1 MTIEEL
7 FSAMSDAPL
16 IILLVFIFPPLYALS
31 LRLMHGKGKGS
42 LPPWRYFYSVLVY
55 LSCIP
60 GMFITVITAYLLFI
74 QGENLI
80 KLDLL
85 VYIFPIVS
93 MIATLILVKSQVPF
107 ADIPGFNRIGGLLL
121 MLGGAFFIALIIDR
135 LRIVVLFHGSI
146 VWIFIIA
153 GIIFAVIKLG
163 AYRLFKKRKKEDPL
177 V

>member
-16 IILLVFIFPPLYALS
+16 IILLVFLFPPLYALI

-55 LSCIP
+55 LTCIP
-60 GMFITVITAYLLFI
+60 GTFIASVTAYLLFI

-85 VYIFPIVS
+85 VYIFPVVS
-93 MIATLILVKSQVPF
+93 MIATLLLVRTRVSF

-121 MLGGAFFIALIIDR
+121 LLGGAFFAALIIDR
-135 LRIVVLFHGSI
+135 LRFVVLFHGSI
-146 VWIFIIA
+146 LWIFVIA
-153 GIIFAVIKLG
+153 GIIFAVIKFG
-163 AYRLFKKRKKEDPL
+163 IYRLFKKRKKEDPPA
-177 V
+177 